1 VTTSRQPA
9 LEFHNAEHVLR
20 VEPWGSDSV
29 RVRAARHTVTDS
41 VPGALELSPAATDA
55 HLSGPEPDGTRRLVV
70 GKLTVELDRAGV
82 LRFVRNTDGAEL
94 LREQAAHFAWP
105 GPRVFTANGDGYY
118 RLEQR
123 FAAYPGERFFGLG
136 QRQHGRLNQ
145 KGLVLDLVQR
155 NAEVSIPFA
164 VSNRGYGLLWN
175 SPAVGRVELADNG
188 SRWVADSARQIDYW
202 ITAGDSPREVMSHYA
217 DATGHPSVFP
227 RWAAG
232 LWQSRLRYRSQS
244 ELLEIAQEHARRDI
258 PVSVIVV
265 DYYHWTHLGDWKF
278 DSEAWPDPTGMVKA
292 LAELGMRV
300 MVSVWPSVNP
310 LSDNYDRMLGA
321 GLLVGTES
329 GVPFH
334 HRFSDIGFH
343 GKSLGVAFYDSTDD
357 RARDFLWDKLRD
369 NYVAHGIETFWLDAC
384 EPEIYP
390 EQHGNLVF
398 AAGPGREVAN
408 LYPREHA
415 RGIFEHMRAEG
426 HDAVIS
432 LTRSAWAGSQRY
444 GAALWSGDIP
454 TTFESLAAQIRAGL
468 NVAVSGIPWWTT
480 DIGGFHGGDPSSDEF
495 RELMIRWFQYA
506 TFCPLLRMHGHRK
519 PHHGD
524 GAGHSGGPNE
534 LWSYG
539 DEAYAVMRSYL
550 RLRSRLTPYLL
561 EQMDHATATGIP
573 PMRPLFLEFPADPAA
588 WEVEDQFLL
597 GPDLL
602 VAPVTELGARGRRV
616 YLPAGAEWTDIDTG
630 RRFAGGAY
638 VDLAAPLDRIPVLVR
653 DDAKIPPD
661 TTPYRAR
668 R

>member
-1 VTTSRQPA
+1 VTTSRQLA
-9 LEFHNAEHVLR
+9 LESHNAEHVLR

-29 RVRAARHTVTDS
+29 RVRAARHSITDS
-41 VPGALELSPAATDA
+41 VPGALDLAPAATDA
-55 HLSGPEPDGTRRLVV
+55 HLSGPDPQGTRRLVV
-70 GKLTVELDRAGV
+70 GKLTVELDRAGA
-82 LRFVRNTDGAEL
+82 LRFVRNTDDVEL
-94 LREQAAHFAWP
+94 LREEAAHFTWP
-105 GPRVFTANGDGYY
+105 GPRTFTSNGDGYY

-123 FAAYPGERFFGLG
+123 FAAYPGERLFGLG

-155 NAEVSIPFA
+155 NSEVSIPFL

-175 SPAVGRVELADNG
+175 NPAVGRVELAGNG
-188 SRWVADSARQIDYW
+188 TRWVADSARQIDYW
-202 ITAGDSPREVMSHYA
+202 ITTGDSPHDLLSHYA
-217 DATGHPSVFP
+217 DATGHAPAFP

-232 LWQSRLRYRSQS
+232 LWQSRLRYGSQG

-258 PVSVIVV
+258 PVSVIAI
-265 DYYHWTHLGDWKF
+265 DYYHWTHLGDWQF
-278 DSEAWPDPTGMVKA
+278 DNDAWPDPTGMVKA
-292 LAELGMRV
+292 LSELGTRV

-310 LSDNYDRMLGA
+310 LSDNYDRMLNEGM
-321 GLLVGTES
+321 LVGTEF
-329 GVPFH
+329 GIPFH
-334 HRFSDIGFH
+334 HLFSDIGFH
-343 GKSLGVAFYDSTDD
+343 GKSLGVAYYDATDA
-357 RARDFLWDKLRD
+357 RARGFLWEQLRE
-369 NYVAHGIETFWLDAC
+369 NYLRHGIEVFWLDAC
-384 EPEIYP
+384 EPEIHP
-390 EQHGNLVF
+390 EQHANLVF

-415 RGIFEHMRAEG
+415 RGIYDHLRSHG

-454 TTFESLAAQIRAGL
+454 TTFASLAAQVRAGL
-468 NVAVSGIPWWTT
+468 NAAVSGIPWWTT
-480 DIGGFHGGDPSSDEF
+480 DIGGFHGGDASSEHF

-506 TFCPLLRMHGHRK
+506 TFCPLLRMHGHRE
-519 PHHGD
+519 PHTGD

-550 RLRSRLTPYLL
+550 GLRTRLTPYLL

-597 GPDLL
+597 GPDIL
-602 VAPVTELGARGRRV
+602 VAPVTEFGARERRV
-616 YLPAGAEWTDIDTG
+616 YLPAGAEWTHVDTG
-630 RRFAGGAY
+630 RRYAGGAE
-638 VDLAAPLDRIPVLVR
+638 VDIAAPLDSIPVLVR
-653 DDAKIPPD
+653 DDAQLPLKMEVQ
-661 TTPYRAR
+661 
-668 R
+668 